1 VVNDAMNFLHVVSA
15 LGLTAAFGV
24 EAAGRVGLRRAT
36 SAAQALLWRRTRRWV
51 LLIGPGSIGLVLA
64 TGIYLTVAEWGTGAW
79 IVVSLV
85 SLVALAS
92 IGGVLIGVPMVR
104 ITPAIERAPGLL
116 PEELRHD
123 LRSPLLTVS
132 IMTRIAITVGIVFL
146 MVQKPALLPP
156 SSRSSWPPESASPRA
171 LSPARARPRRARSTQ
186 PPRQRTASDENI
198 RFSPVGLDYSI
209 WLCCVGRSQR
219 AGRLIR

>member
-1 VVNDAMNFLHVVSA
+1 MNDAMRFLHVVSA

-24 EAAGRVGLRRAT
+24 EAAGLVGLRRAT
-36 SAAQALLWRRTRRWV
+36 SAAQALLWLRTRRWV

-104 ITPAIERAPGLL
+104 ITPAIRG
-116 PEELRHD
+116 
-123 LRSPLLTVS
+123 RSRT
-132 IMTRIAITVGIVFL
+132 ADG
-146 MVQKPALLPP
+146 PA
-156 SSRSSWPPESASPRA
+156 AA
-171 LSPARARPRRARSTQ
+171 GARAEAAPLGADPRRRAGVRAKS
-186 PPRQRTASDENI
+186 PPR
-198 RFSPVGLDYSI
+198 PL
-209 WLCCVGRSQR
+209 
-219 AGRLIR
+219 